1 MKNAEQEFSISQLEA
16 AIDAARMCGAGCF
29 TLRDVISHLPGAAA
43 NAVLENRI
51 LRMLDADEALFR
63 DGEDTFC
70 GRAEFFTGKTFL
82 ITPDSFEISQGILV
96 PGHRTTA
103 FVSQEVFPSEVEM
116 TDTENNAAMQVKDFS
131 AKLDMIYNYYL
142 LLGSEQL
149 MDYLTADHP
158 DNAALMSGDSC
169 KEATI
174 CVYDM
179 ADFYEAHDFKD
190 GDALVCTVTDWM
202 NGKIQFRYLAAAD
215 RLSGNDWDDAFSE
228 ALEEVIKQFEHYFDI
243 PEQLAWG
250 FFFGRK
256 SLFGKPEKMLSCD
269 EYIRKTDRI
278 EITYQ
283 DDHTVLTSCADD
295 FDMDSDYD
303 NHDHCD
309 CGDDHH
315 HHHHHS
321 DLPEDVRISKG
332 ETEDFAK
339 MLRELGLLL
348 TPVEVDSYILDSCS
362 FRAPDYDDFF
372 RRCFGGA
379 DLKFADDAQEAVF
392 YNMIE
397 DRWETFTANY
407 DRENDLVKAELRGQ
421 ILEIIDAK
429 IEFLNGVDDPETL
442 PQTEMRRLAEISIYL
457 DEMLRLLNSPKHELS
472 EAEAEEMAEKVA
484 DLADTQTAV
493 IEKIQG

>member
-1 MKNAEQEFSISQLEA
+1 MKNAEQEFSVSQIEA

-29 TLRDVISHLPGAAA
+29 SLRDVISRLPDAKAT
-43 NAVLENRI
+43 AVLENRV
-51 LRMLDADEALFR
+51 LRMLDADEELFR
-63 DGEDTFC
+63 NGDTFA

-82 ITPDSFEISQGILV
+82 ITPDSFEISQGILI
-96 PGHRTTA
+96 PGHRTVA

-116 TDTENNAAMQVKDFS
+116 TDAESKLALPIKDYS
-131 AKLDMIYNYYL
+131 ANLDMIYNYYL

-158 DNAALMSGDSC
+158 DNAALLSGDSGT
-169 KEATI
+169 KATI

-179 ADFYEAHDFKD
+179 AKFYETHGFKD
-190 GDALVCTVTDWM
+190 GDALVCTVTDWQ

-215 RLSGNDWDDAFSE
+215 RLSGKDWDDAFAE
-228 ALEEVIKQFEHYFDI
+228 ALEEVISQFEHYFDI

-250 FFFGRK
+250 FFFGRNA
-256 SLFGKPEKMLSCD
+256 LFGQPEKMLSCD
-269 EYIRKTDRI
+269 EFIRKTDRI

-295 FDMDSDYD
+295 FDTDDD
-303 NHDHCD
+303 DHHDHNGCCD
-309 CGDDHH
+309 DH

-321 DLPEDVRISKG
+321 DLPEEVRISRG

-379 DLKFADDAQEAVF
+379 ELSFADDAQEAVF
-392 YNMIE
+392 HNMVE
-397 DRWETFTANY
+397 ERWETFTANY

-421 ILEIIDAK
+421 ILEILDDK
-429 IEFLNGVDDPETL
+429 ITFLNGVEQPEDL
-442 PQTEMRRLAEISIYL
+442 PQAEMRHLAEISIYL
-457 DEMLRLLNSPKHELS
+457 DELLRLLNSPKHELQDD
-472 EAEAEEMAEKVA
+472 EAEEMAEKIA
-484 DLADTQTAV
+484 DLADTQAAV
-493 IEKIQG
+493 IEKLQS